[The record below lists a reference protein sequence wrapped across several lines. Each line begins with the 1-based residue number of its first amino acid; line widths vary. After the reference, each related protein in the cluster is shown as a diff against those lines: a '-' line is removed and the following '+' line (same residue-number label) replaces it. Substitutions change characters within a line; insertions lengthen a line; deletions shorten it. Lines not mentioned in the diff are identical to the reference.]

1 MISVPYIAFTAT
13 TSTEGMGLP
22 LHANTM
28 LIIPDEHCEMACFI
42 LSVRSSSLTSYR
54 HECWVCDGWEVKQP
68 LHSHFIFED
77 INNGTIAIMTSLDF
91 SNESVKLVLSLSAI
105 ST

>member
-1 MISVPYIAFTAT
+1 
-13 TSTEGMGLP
+13 MGLP

-28 LIIPDEHCEMACFI
+28 LIIPEVYCEMACFI
-42 LSVRSSSLTSYR
+42 LSARSSSLTTSR

-68 LHSHFIFED
+68 FHSRFIFED
-77 INNGTIAIMTSLDF
+77 INDGKIAIMTSLDF
-91 SNESVKLVLSLSAI
+91 STESVKMVLSLSAI